1 MADSVW
7 KRRRRRREW
16 KRFNDRS
23 EYIAWQLLLVVLAWS
38 VSTSAGDGKIA
49 QTFDRIF
56 DHVEGIQCR
65 LLQVDTLYETPDG
78 SLRTV
83 EEVFCVTIL
92 SSGRESD
99 HIFAIELPNEFVENH
114 STGIRQGQLVV
125 SIQGAISSIEK
136 REILLAST
144 STVTIVQSRA
154 DNHAFT
160 DQRVLD
166 STTNGASSPSSTN
179 ATRTVTVIR
188 VSSVDS
194 AMSRSAME
202 IGNILFGE
210 DRINFV
216 SQYAACSFGSL
227 RFTRSKYGVLDVF
240 LNQTL
245 EEMSRDS
252 SFMVYRAL
260 EIVRDQFNLE
270 SVTELSDHV
279 MMCLPPGT
287 GDWAANAGVNYWRSH
302 FNDQWC
308 TSLSATMHELGHK
321 YVPPDGRC
329 GSYLMCCPPLASVL
343 RCCCVQSRPASF
355 ERTGILR
362 GQHWLQYVG
371 GNFALW
377 PYDAFLLKLTYLCSF
392 TAVAAGYKNIGMYRA
407 V

>member
-7 KRRRRRREW
+7 KRKRRREW
-16 KRFNDRS
+16 KRLKDRS
-23 EYIAWQLLLVVLAWS
+23 EYIAWQLLLAVLAWS

-49 QTFDRIF
+49 RTFDRIF
-56 DHVEGIQCR
+56 DPTERIQCR

-83 EEVFCVTIL
+83 EDVRCVPIL

-99 HIFAIELPNEFVENH
+99 HSFAIELPNEFVEKH
-114 STGIRQGQLVV
+114 STGIRQGKLVV
-125 SIQGAISSIEK
+125 SIQGTISSIEK
-136 REILLAST
+136 REILLTST
-144 STVTIVQSRA
+144 STVTIVQSGA

-160 DQRVLD
+160 DRRVLEP
-166 STTNGASSPSSTN
+166 TTNGASSPSSTN
-179 ATRTVTVIR
+179 ATRTVTVVR

-202 IGNILFGE
+202 IDNILFGE
-210 DRINFV
+210 HRINFV

-245 EEMSRDS
+245 EEMNRDS
-252 SFMVYRAL
+252 SFMIYRAL

-287 GDWAANAGVNYWRSH
+287 GDWAANAGVNYWRAH

-321 YVPPDGRC
+321 YVPPNRRC
-329 GSYLMCCPPLASVL
+329 VSYLMCCPPLASVL

-362 GQHWLQYVG
+362 RQHWLQYVD
-371 GNFALW
+371 GNFNSTTVRCIPLEAHMS
-377 PYDAFLLKLTYLCSF
+377 LLIHCS
-392 TAVAAGYKNIGMYRA
+392 GGWL
-407 V
+407 